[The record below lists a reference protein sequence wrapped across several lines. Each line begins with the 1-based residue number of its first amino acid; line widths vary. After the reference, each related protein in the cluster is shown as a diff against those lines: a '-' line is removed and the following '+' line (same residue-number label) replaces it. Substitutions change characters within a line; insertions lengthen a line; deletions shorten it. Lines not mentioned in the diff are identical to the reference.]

1 MSCPR
6 FSFVL
11 PAYKGRFLAES
22 IKSILAQTVTD
33 FELVIVNDCS
43 PDDIA
48 GIVADNKD
56 VRIRYFENEQN
67 IGGTDLVAQWN
78 KCLSYASGEYVILAT
93 DDDIYEPNFLESF
106 VPLIEKYPEVGV
118 FRARTIS
125 VNFKGEILS
134 LDKYYSEFLRPE
146 EFFYSYLSGIKGG
159 VPQLIFNRSGL
170 IKFGGFINF
179 PLAWGSDDA
188 TMLGM
193 ASNGIV
199 HSKES
204 LVRFRWS
211 DLNISGNHRYK
222 IELKKLHAR
231 LQLCKWF
238 DSYVNTFDFTNNDVG
253 AFLKHSIVDNIN
265 IIKKIFVINALK
277 NISKVHLVDIGYII
291 HQSSMFSTK
300 DMVSIL
306 YHFVLGK

>member
-11 PAYKGRFLAES
+11 PAYKGRYLAES
-22 IKSILAQTVTD
+22 IQSILAQTVTD

-48 GIVADNKD
+48 GVVANNSDD
-56 VRIRYFENEQN
+56 RIRYYENEQN

-78 KCLSYASGEYVILAT
+78 KSLSYAYGEYVILAT
-93 DDDIYEPNFLESF
+93 DDDLYEPNFLESF
-106 VPLIEKYPEVGV
+106 VPLIGKYPEVGV

-125 VNFKGEILS
+125 VNAKGEILS
-134 LDKYYSEFLRPE
+134 LDKYYNEFLRPE
-146 EFFYSYLSGIKGG
+146 EFFYNYLSEIKGG
-159 VPQLIFNRSGL
+159 VPQLIFNRSRL

-188 TMLGM
+188 TMLAM

-199 HSKES
+199 HSKDS

-211 DLNISGNHRYK
+211 DSNISGNHKYQ

-238 DSYVNTFDFTNNDVG
+238 DLYVNTFAFTNNDVG
-253 AFLKHSIVDNIN
+253 RFLKHGIVDNKN
-265 IIKKIFVINALK
+265 IIKKVFVINALK
-277 NISKVHLVDIGYII
+277 NISKLHLVNIGHII
-291 HQSSMFSTK
+291 HQSSIFSTK